1 MIIRDYYFLTTGQ
14 FYEMVGTNIPYDQL
28 GFPTLVELL
37 KSVPGLRK
45 VGLNHEGDVVLSLD
59 ASQSGGMSHIQ
70 DMVKRQQ
77 NKQVKRSAAKYVVS
91 KPGMVGRDSLRY
103 LILRKLS

>member
-1 MIIRDYYFLTTGQ
+1 M
-14 FYEMVGTNIPYDQL
+14 GTNIPYDQL

-37 KSVPGLRK
+37 KSIPGLRK
-45 VGLNHEGDVVLSLD
+45 DGFNQEGDIVLSLD

-91 KPGMVGRDSLRY
+91 RPGMVGRDILCN
-103 LILRKLS
+103 LILQKLFLNFRCSLEAISLQD